1 MPLSGEIT
9 SPDVGR
15 VLPDH
20 DRGTSVKCQADGYG
34 IDHVRELLRLSDV
47 CDPRAIPDPSVKPAR
62 RAPER
67 WGDRQRLPRLYPPLL
82 LTGVL
87 LCVGPRQI
95 EKDLFGGLDPGT
107 LVPVQHPRVSVAVIY
122 QHGRLDPGTHGLP
135 SCSAHD
141 SSVSPLRIVTR
152 GSSSSSSVSRS
163 YSPLS
168 GRRVERPPLSDDS
181 DPQCRAVLGT
191 DTKLLFERLDRLL
204 VRHGQCEE
212 RICLTLPCAA
222 PDPWFVF
229 SLPEQSSLT
238 INSLEV
244 SDQHPFVGR
253 CDELGDRVF
262 PERLPLILDVRAQ
275 ADRRGEVRIR
285 HGTGSQ
291 LDLLT
296 VPGIHRCAG
305 CLPTGA
311 VRALPWHRD
320 SSR

>member
-67 WGDRQRLPRLYPPLL
+67 WGDRQRRPRLYPPPL
-82 LTGVL
+82 LTGVRR
-87 LCVGPRQI
+87 CVVPPQI
-95 EKDLFGGLDPGT
+95 KQGLFGRLDPGT
-107 LVPVQHPRVSVAVIY
+107 LVAVQPPRVSVAVIY

-163 YSPLS
+163 YSAFS
-168 GRRVERPPLSDDS
+168 ASSDRRSVMTAIPSAARFLGPIPSCCS
-181 DPQCRAVLGT
+181 SAWIAFSCVMPRAKNGFACRCPV
-191 DTKLLFERLDRLL
+191 
-204 VRHGQCEE
+204 
-212 RICLTLPCAA
+212 
-222 PDPWFVF
+222 
-229 SLPEQSSLT
+229 
-238 INSLEV
+238 
-244 SDQHPFVGR
+244 
-253 CDELGDRVF
+253 
-262 PERLPLILDVRAQ
+262 LPLIHGSSSACPSNRA
-275 ADRRGEVRIR
+275 
-285 HGTGSQ
+285 
-291 LDLLT
+291 
-296 VPGIHRCAG
+296 
-305 CLPTGA
+305 
-311 VRALPWHRD
+311 
-320 SSR
+320 